1 MVLMEWKDSYSVGV
15 DALDA
20 DHMRLIAIINKVD
33 EADRAGKSVQ
43 WALEELRNYAEL
55 HFKAEE
61 ARMKA
66 ASYPDVEEHMRE
78 HKAFVE
84 WLVTVERTYNLTPEA
99 HFHIAETVNE
109 YLRDW
114 LTHHILLID
123 MQYKGRLD

>member
-43 WALEELRNYAEL
+43 WALEELRNYAEF

-66 ASYPDVEEHMRE
+66 ASYPDVEEHMR
-78 HKAFVE
+78 
-84 WLVTVERTYNLTPEA
+84 
-99 HFHIAETVNE
+99 
-109 YLRDW
+109 
-114 LTHHILLID
+114 
-123 MQYKGRLD
+123 